1 MSDSFVTPWTVA
13 HHVHQV
19 PWDFSGK
26 NTGVGCHFLFQSIFP
41 THGLKCASCIAG
53 RWEALVNEDISEKII
68 QKGSMKK

>member
-41 THGLKCASCIAG
+41 THGLNVPP
-53 RWEALVNEDISEKII
+53 ALQADGKL
-68 QKGSMKK
+68 